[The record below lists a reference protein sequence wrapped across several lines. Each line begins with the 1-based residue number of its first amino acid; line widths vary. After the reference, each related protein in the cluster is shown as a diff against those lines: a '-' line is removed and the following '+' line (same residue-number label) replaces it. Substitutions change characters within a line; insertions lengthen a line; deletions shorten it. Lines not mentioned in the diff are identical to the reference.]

1 MRRIYLH
8 FVSSISIL
16 GLIAQSNSALA
27 ELSETSAVSP
37 EWIITTEALSAA
49 SPDTLG
55 ATDKAI
61 TAEIIP
67 TTTTLI
73 AQPAPDATPTPASMD
88 SVTSVSQF
96 ADVQHTDWAFQALQ
110 SLVQRYG
117 CIIGYADGTY
127 RGNQALTRYEFAA
140 NLSACLDRVNEQI
153 ATATDLVRKEDLV
166 TLQRLQ
172 AEFSAELVNL
182 RGRVDNL
189 EARTAE
195 LAANQFSTTTKLV
208 GQAIFAVNLGGFSSD
223 RIIAPTGAVI
233 ADQNPNATFIYRA
246 SLNLNTSFN
255 GTDLLQIR
263 LIAGSDGSTDNAA
276 GFLEPN
282 FGSVLDFSVPG
293 RNDQLGIGRLF
304 YTFTPVK
311 DLSVTL
317 GSAIVA
323 PDFVDKNSYANVSFL
338 DFSTQALVNN
348 FILFPRPG
356 GSGAV
361 INWNPGEGP
370 FKLRAVY
377 VAANAAS
384 VNSDSNRFIGGPSA
398 PILIFPNRGGNG
410 GLFGDPH
417 QGIIELEYSPSKA
430 FAVRLQYSGGQV
442 LDSPFNVF
450 GVNFELALSPRLGI
464 FGRYGYGDYKNTFQ
478 GDINPNYWMAG
489 AAFRDLFIPGAL
501 AGIAAGQPF
510 IENTVG
516 NATQTNIEAF
526 YNLPISDNIRVTP
539 LVQVIIDPGNQNS
552 NGTIITG
559 TLRTVFS
566 F

>member
-1 MRRIYLH
+1 
-8 FVSSISIL
+8 
-16 GLIAQSNSALA
+16 
-27 ELSETSAVSP
+27 
-37 EWIITTEALSAA
+37 
-49 SPDTLG
+49 
-55 ATDKAI
+55 
-61 TAEIIP
+61 
-67 TTTTLI
+67 
-73 AQPAPDATPTPASMD
+73 MD
-88 SVTSVSQF
+88 SVTSVSEF

-110 SLVQRYG
+110 SLIQRYG

-153 ATATDLVRKEDLV
+153 ATTADLVTKEDLV

-172 AEFSAELVNL
+172 AEFSAEIVNV
-182 RGRVDNL
+182 RGRLDNL

-208 GQAIFAVNLGGFSSD
+208 GQAIFAVNMGGFSGD

-233 ADQNPNATFIYRA
+233 ADQNPNTTFLYRA

-293 RNDQLGIGRLF
+293 RNDLLGIGRLF

-317 GSAIVA
+317 GAAIVA
-323 PDFVDKNSYANVSFL
+323 PDFVDKNSYANTSFL
-338 DFSTQALVNN
+338 DFSTQALINN
-348 FILFPRPG
+348 FILFPRPA

-361 INWNPGEGP
+361 INWNPGAGS
-370 FKLRAVY
+370 FKFRAVY

-384 VNSDSNRFIGGPSA
+384 LNSDSNRFIGGPSA

-410 GLFGDPH
+410 GLFGDPY

-430 FAVRLQYSGGQV
+430 FALRLQYSGGQV
-442 LDSPFNVF
+442 FDSRFNAF
-450 GVNFELALSPRLGI
+450 GVNFELALSQRLGI

-489 AAFRDLFIPGAL
+489 VAFRDLFIPGAL

-539 LVQVIIDPGNQNS
+539 LAQVIIDPANQNS

-559 TLRTVFS
+559 TIRTVFS